1 MQYLLDEICQFT
13 FVLKLSQ
20 HQNTVTFKYNIC
32 DFVYVHQV
40 ITSFAILSDL
50 ISLSGIKMH

>member
-13 FVLKLSQ
+13 FVLKLPQ

-50 ISLSGIKMH
+50 ISLSRH